1 MLAIVCPGQGA
12 QKPGFLSP
20 WLELPGA
27 RESLGALSEAGEVD
41 LETHGTVS
49 DADTIRDTAVAQPLL
64 VAAGILAADALAVP
78 SGEQSTAGAVA
89 AGAFAAAPPADLLA
103 GHSVGEVTASALA
116 GVLSATD
123 AMRLV
128 AVRSRAM
135 ATAAAAEETSMAAV
149 VGGVR
154 EEVLAAIEAA
164 GLTPANINSAA
175 QVVAAG
181 SAAGVAALGE
191 NPPARAR
198 VIPLQVAGAF
208 HTPFMAGAREEL
220 AAFAPQLS
228 PADPAVPLVSNAGG
242 EAITEGARY
251 LELIV
256 QQVASPVDWQA
267 CMASFADRGVTG
279 ILEVNPAG
287 TLTGLAKRE
296 LKGVGL
302 QNLNSPEDLEAARAF
317 LAEHAGTAS
326 ADAAPGDSASAGT
339 ER

>member
-12 QKPGFLSP
+12 QKPGFLAP

-27 RESLGALSEAGEVD
+27 REALASMSEAGEVD
-41 LETHGTVS
+41 LETHGTTS

-64 VAAGILAADALAVP
+64 VAAGILAADALAP
-78 SGEQSTAGAVA
+78 SAGDA
-89 AGAFAAAPPADLLA
+89 AGSLSAGSFASAPPAQLLA
-103 GHSVGEVTASALA
+103 GHSVGELTAAALA
-116 GVLSATD
+116 GVLSPAD

-128 AVRSRAM
+128 SVRSRAM
-135 ATAAAAEETSMAAV
+135 AAAAAEEPTSMAAV

-164 GLTPANINSAA
+164 GLTAANINSAA

-181 SAAGVAALGE
+181 SVEGIAQLGE

-208 HTPFMAGAREEL
+208 HTPYMEGAREQL

-228 PADPAVPLVSNAGG
+228 PSAPLVPLVSNAGG
-242 EAITEGARY
+242 EVIEDGARY
-251 LELIV
+251 LDLIV
-256 QQVASPVDWQA
+256 RQVASPVDWQA
-267 CMASFADRGVTG
+267 CMAVFADRGVTG

-296 LKGVGL
+296 LKGVAL

-317 LAEHAGTAS
+317 VAEHDGPVA
-326 ADAAPGDSASAGT
+326 
-339 ER
+339 